1 MEGTARSAALV
12 GAVAAGGTHAVNA
25 NVSNA
30 TRTRHRMSVQ
40 HTQRALRR
48 LKSVPGAI
56 WAVVVARA
64 GSSAKSRLASAL
76 THPQRQQLALAML
89 ADVLEACTASGLHG
103 VVAVVDTRAA
113 ARLAHVSH
121 VVLQRKPGDMNAAA
135 RIGIAA
141 AVQRGAE
148 TVIVLP
154 GDIPCVSRS
163 DIQALQATAGN

>member
-1 MEGTARSAALV
+1 MKCTARSGALV
-12 GAVAAGGTHAVNA
+12 GVVAAGGTHAVNA

-30 TRTRHRMSVQ
+30 THARHRMSVQ

-89 ADVLEACTASGLHG
+89 PDVLEACTASGLQG
-103 VVAVVDTRAA
+103 AVRVVDPRPA
-113 ARLAHVSH
+113 ARLPHVG
-121 VVLQRKPGDMNAAA
+121 QW
-135 RIGIAA
+135 
-141 AVQRGAE
+141 
-148 TVIVLP
+148 
-154 GDIPCVSRS
+154 
-163 DIQALQATAGN
+163 